1 MTNLIFI
8 NEFYSQKLRI
18 LDIMDSSIKE
28 GSEA

>member
-28 GSEA
+28 GSGA